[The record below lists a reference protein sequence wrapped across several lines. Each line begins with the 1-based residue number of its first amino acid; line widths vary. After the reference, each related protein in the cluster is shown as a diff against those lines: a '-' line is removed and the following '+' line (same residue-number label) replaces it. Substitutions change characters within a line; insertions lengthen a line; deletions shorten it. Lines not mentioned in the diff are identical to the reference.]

1 MKRKLLLP
9 LLLALLVLC
18 TLCLVSCGDSP
29 KANFYFIIVPFA
41 WLLRQF
47 SQWFGG
53 NYILILLAFAFVMKV
68 IFLPLSIHQQK
79 NQIKGAKLR
88 PQMALIE
95 KKYEGLTDQDSQMKK
110 RNELMEMQQGAGY
123 SPMAGCLPM
132 ILQLVIVI
140 VLYGVIRAPLTYL
153 AQMDNVTIA
162 QAYDVA
168 YDISTS
174 DEYGFKDENKYASKN
189 IAKFEISE
197 GDNSSISWDAVKNID
212 QFKLIDAYRAYPE
225 AFADIE
231 ELEKNKDK
239 IPNLMVGKINLA
251 DTPTL
256 SCNSG
261 VSLLLLLIPLLNFVL
276 AFLTTKLTKKFNGNL
291 QAELSGQ
298 GGQDQKVSGAIM
310 DWMMPL
316 MNLFFTFMFQAVLGV
331 YWIFQSVFALLQM
344 IILNKLM
351 PMPTFTEEE
360 IRAYKKSLN
369 ERPSANRDPNRPRPR
384 SLHHID
390 DDDDEIPGASKADAG
405 KRNPNTSKKK
415 SQAIEERQ
423 RQAARE
429 AARIAREQ
437 RKEEEKA
444 ALTAAD
450 TSADSEAVADDAADA
465 VTADKAADAEAKAI
479 DNVTESKTDA
489 TDDTADI
496 KAETDDADG
505 EDK

>member
-9 LLLALLVLC
+9 LLVALLVLAA
-18 TLCLVSCGDSP
+18 LCLVSCGDSP
-29 KANFYFIIVPFA
+29 RANFYFIIVPFA

-53 NYILILLAFAFVMKV
+53 NYLLILLAFAVV
-68 IFLPLSIHQQK
+68 IKIVFLPFSIMQQK

-95 KKYEGLTDQDSQMKK
+95 KKYEGMTDQESMMKK

-132 ILQLVIVI
+132 ILQLIVVI
-140 VLYGVIRAPLTYL
+140 VLYGAIRAPLTYL
-153 AQMDNVTIA
+153 AEMDNVTVA
-162 QAYDVA
+162 QAYNVA

-174 DEYGFKDENKYASKN
+174 EEYGFNDANKYASAN
-189 IAKFEISE
+189 IKKITIPE
-197 GDNSSISWDAVKNID
+197 GDNPSVSWNTIKNID
-212 QFKLIDAYRAYPE
+212 QFKLMDAARAYPE
-225 AFADIE
+225 KFEDIKGFKE
-231 ELEKNKDK
+231 NKDK
-239 IPNLMVGKINLA
+239 VPDLMVGKINLA

-256 SCNSG
+256 NCKSG
-261 VSLLLLLIPLLNFVL
+261 VSMLLLLIPLLNFGL
-276 AFLTTKLTKKFNGNL
+276 AFATMKLTKKFNGNL
-291 QAELSGQ
+291 QAELAGQ

-331 YWIFQSVFALLQM
+331 YWIFQSVLALIQM
-344 IILNKLM
+344 IILNKVM

-390 DDDDEIPGASKADAG
+390 DDDDEIPGAAAKADAG

-415 SQAIEERQ
+415 SQASDERQ

-444 ALTAAD
+444 ALTTGETAGEEAD
-450 TSADSEAVADDAADA
+450 ETAVADTAVTDVTDKTDTAATDAADN
-465 VTADKAADAEAKAI
+465 AADVKADT
-479 DNVTESKTDA
+479 DN
-489 TDDTADI
+489 
-496 KAETDDADG
+496 ADG
-505 EDK
+505 ENK

>member
-9 LLLALLVLC
+9 LLVALLVLAA
-18 TLCLVSCGDSP
+18 LCLVSCGDSP
-29 KANFYFIIVPFA
+29 RANFYFIIVPFA

-53 NYILILLAFAFVMKV
+53 NYLLILLAFAVV
-68 IFLPLSIHQQK
+68 IKIVFLPFSIMQQK

-95 KKYEGLTDQDSQMKK
+95 KKYEGMTDQESMMKK

-132 ILQLVIVI
+132 ILQLIVVI
-140 VLYGVIRAPLTYL
+140 VLYGAIRAPLTYL
-153 AQMDNVTIA
+153 AEMDNVTIA

-168 YDISTS
+168 YSIDSGK
-174 DEYGFKDENKYASKN
+174 YGTNGINPFFEEGAELPESLAWSK
-189 IAKFEISE
+189 
-197 GDNSSISWDAVKNID
+197 VKNVD
-212 QFKLIDAYRAYPE
+212 QFKLIDAYRADPE
-225 AFADIE
+225 KFKDIKGFTKNAD
-231 ELEKNKDK
+231 KVPD
-239 IPNLMVGKINLA
+239 LMVGKINLA
-251 DTPTL
+251 DTPTF
-256 SCNSG
+256 SCKSG
-261 VSLLLLLIPLLNFVL
+261 VSMLLLLIPLLNFVL
-276 AFLTTKLTKKFNGNL
+276 AFATMKLTKKFNGNL
-291 QAELSGQ
+291 QAELAGQ

-331 YWIFQSVFALLQM
+331 YWIFQSVLALIQM
-344 IILNKLM
+344 IILNKVM

-390 DDDDEIPGASKADAG
+390 DDDDEIPGAAAKADAG

-415 SQAIEERQ
+415 SQASDERQ

-444 ALTAAD
+444 ALTTGETAGEEAD
-450 TSADSEAVADDAADA
+450 ETAVADTAVTDVTDKTDTAATDAADN
-465 VTADKAADAEAKAI
+465 AADVKADT
-479 DNVTESKTDA
+479 DN
-489 TDDTADI
+489 
-496 KAETDDADG
+496 ADG
-505 EDK
+505 ENK